1 MNFGPL
7 SKVGGERRLNVAITR
22 AKYNVKLVGSIMPT
36 DIDCERISSEGPK
49 LLRSYIDFA
58 INGFS
63 TIQQQNIKNDNST
76 YSSSFEKT
84 VCDFLNSKGYML
96 ATNVGCS
103 EYKIDIAVKHPQIAG
118 QFVLGIECD
127 GVNYHSAR
135 TARERD
141 R

>member
-1 MNFGPL
+1 
-7 SKVGGERRLNVAITR
+7 
-22 AKYNVKLVGSIMPT
+22 
-36 DIDCERISSEGPK
+36 
-49 LLRSYIDFA
+49 
-58 INGFS
+58 
-63 TIQQQNIKNDNST
+63 
-76 YSSSFEKT
+76 
-84 VCDFLNSKGYML
+84 ML

-141 R
+141 RLRHAVLTNMGWQLYRVWSTDWIKDPVTEGNRLTEAIENAIDNFK